1 MAKSRLAPLT
11 PALSVPRLELMA
23 TLIGARL
30 MDFVRQS
37 LNLEDARVVY
47 WTDSLDVIFWLR
59 SRKKLKLFV
68 QNRMNAILQL
78 TRAEQWHHVRGEDNP
93 VDRGTKGCRKTGVG
107 APVCLQLSPAGEGT
121 ADRTAHT

>member
-1 MAKSRLAPLT
+1 
-11 PALSVPRLELMA
+11 
-23 TLIGARL
+23 

-68 QNRMNAILQL
+68 QNRVNAILQL

-107 APVCLQLSPAGEGT
+107 APVCLQLSLAGDATVERTEEGKWSLNYWIRAAQHRPDVT
-121 ADRTAHT
+121 GSGFVTT